1 MMAEATATP
10 SKSLNPA
17 NAKEVTPQAAPAR
30 IPMSVPVQRLQVPEI
45 PGYHTHWMR
54 GTPER
59 MQQALQAGYVP
70 VKSEEV
76 AVNYRGLADN
86 PEIGGNTSLGSS
98 VSISAGRADAN
109 GQPIRLILMKLPK
122 ALWDEDQAAIAAQQ
136 DKTAEALR
144 SGSGAIPQGAD
155 ISNRYQGIQ
164 NRNIF
169 TRRT

>member
-1 MMAEATATP
+1 MAEATNPQATP
-10 SKSLNPA
+10 ANPA
-17 NAKEVTPQAAPAR
+17 NAKTVAPKAAPAR

-45 PGYHTHWMR
+45 PGFHTHWMR

-70 VKSEEV
+70 VKAEEV

-86 PEIGGNTSLGSS
+86 PEVGGNTSLGSS

-109 GQPIRLILMKLPK
+109 GQPIRLILMKLPA

-136 DKTAEALR
+136 DKVADTLR
-144 SGSGAIPQGAD
+144 TGSGAVPQGAD
-155 ISNRYQGIQ
+155 VSNRYQGAQ

-169 TRRT
+169 TRRA

>member
-1 MMAEATATP
+1 MAEATSVP
-10 SKSLNPA
+10 SKPVNPA
-17 NAKEVTPQAAPAR
+17 NPKEVAPQAPAAR

-70 VKSEEV
+70 VKAEEV

-86 PEIGGNTSLGSS
+86 PEVGGNTSLGSS

-122 ALWDEDQAAIAAQQ
+122 AFRDEDQAAIAAQQ
-136 DKTAEALR
+136 DKVAETLR
-144 SGSGAIPQGAD
+144 SGNGTVPQGAD
-155 ISNRYQGIQ
+155 VSNRYQGAQ